1 MKLDEHKNELE
12 SDVVEGDSAPL
23 KLNRKLRG
31 EHSVNIFISHELKE
45 RLQQLAE
52 KYDRTVADMVRAVLR
67 IGIPMMEG
75 LSEAEEIMV
84 KEYVQLF
91 RKLRQVK
98 SLKEV

>member
-1 MKLDEHKNELE
+1 MATETK
-12 SDVVEGDSAPL
+12 
-23 KLNRKLRG
+23 
-31 EHSVNIFISHELKE
+31 KE
-45 RLQQLAE
+45 RLRGGHCLNIFVSYELKDRLKKLAQ
-52 KYDRTVADMVRAVLR
+52 KYDRTTSDMVRAVLK

-98 SLKEV
+98 SLKEI